1 MQNQKEGMVN
11 DSSIATEFKVLW
23 IIEFYL
29 YSKQNM

>member
-1 MQNQKEGMVN
+1 MQSQKVGMVN
-11 DSSIATEFKVLW
+11 DSLVATELKVLW